1 MMRRLLFG
9 FTLAAACATS
19 TPAVDLSG
27 QWPSRA
33 PAYDDAHERWTR
45 TSRVTDGL
53 DFIMSVDATALAP
66 EFRTAYVA
74 ERARRLHLPDAA
86 RDQLIADEKAA
97 DAEFIEFQILF
108 ATGNHPWN
116 DLSTYPRSMWRVSL
130 IGDDGR
136 EVLPE
141 KIEPDKRQRAEIA
154 EYFPGLGSFHKPY
167 RVTFP
172 RNAADGRPLLSAGSK
187 RMKLVVAGSLGTAEM
202 VWTAQ

>member
-1 MMRRLLFG
+1 MRSFLFVLL
-9 FTLAAACATS
+9 LAACASS
-19 TPAVDLSG
+19 TPSVDLSG
-27 QWPSRA
+27 EWPPVA

-45 TSRVTDGL
+45 TARVTDGL

-74 ERARRLHLPDAA
+74 ERARRLHLPDPA
-86 RDQLIADEKAA
+86 RAQLIADEKAA
-97 DAEFIEFQILF
+97 ESEHIEFYLLF

-141 KIEPDKRQRAEIA
+141 RIEPDKRQRAEIA

-167 RVTFP
+167 LVRFP
-172 RNAADGRPLLSAGSK
+172 KNAADGRPVLSPGS
-187 RMKLVVAGSLGTAEM
+187 RQMKLVVAGSLGTAEM
-202 VWTAQ
+202 TWTAAR